1 MKQRKYPTSRQN
13 FEFIIENKYVYVDKT
28 MYMYEFLQESEFLFF
43 ARPRRFGKSM
53 MISTMKAI
61 YQGKKHL
68 FEGLWIYDKID
79 WEEVKRP
86 VIHLDF
92 TKSQEKLPLEEAIAL
107 QMDKNAKE
115 YGLSLTEK
123 SAKGKFVELLELFDA
138 QGKKAA
144 FLVDEYD
151 MPLTNALYTPD
162 YDETAKI
169 LGDFYGTIK
178 GNGELL
184 QQAIITGISKF
195 GRVSLFSKLNNL
207 VDISM
212 DETYMKM
219 CGFTQEELKHYFTE
233 DIKEIAEKLALT
245 EEELWTKIREEYN
258 GYSWNGIDKLYCPF
272 LIIQFLRHKE
282 FGNYWY
288 DTGAPTLLMK
298 LMRNEKVLPFELEEI
313 TSEDALLSNMDIYN
327 IDTIGMLFQTG
338 YLTIKKIERWK
349 GTKTYYLTYP
359 NNEVRYALKK
369 HIYANYLTQIT

>member
-1 MKQRKYPTSRQN
+1 
-13 FEFIIENKYVYVDKT
+13 
-28 MYMYEFLQESEFLFF
+28 
-43 ARPRRFGKSM
+43 
-53 MISTMKAI
+53 
-61 YQGKKHL
+61 
-68 FEGLWIYDKID
+68 
-79 WEEVKRP
+79 
-86 VIHLDF
+86 
-92 TKSQEKLPLEEAIAL
+92 LPLDEAIAL

-138 QGKKAA
+138 QGKKAV

-162 YDETAKI
+162 YDETVKI

-298 LMRNEKVLPFELEEI
+298 LMRKEKVLPFELEEI

-349 GTKTYYLTYP
+349 GRKTYYLTYP

-369 HIYANYLTQIT
+369 HIYANYLTQTT